1 MDKIQEAKA
10 ILREAGYFVNNLWHV
25 NDIKDRYE
33 CDNAT
38 AFEILDNAPTKAL
51 WSRYGSPSTS
61 PLMRLKKRRA
71 RYEPTNL
78 QPASAHPC
86 G

>member
-1 MDKIQEAKA
+1 MDKIQEANA

-38 AFEILDNAPTKAL
+38 AFEILDNAL
-51 WSRYGSPSTS
+51 
-61 PLMRLKKRRA
+61 
-71 RYEPTNL
+71 TNEGTMEQIWFAIDFAIDEIKEEEDDL
-78 QPASAHPC
+78 
-86 G
+86 

>member
-10 ILREAGYFVNNLWHV
+10 ILREAGYFVANLWHV

-38 AFEILDNAPTKAL
+38 AFEILDNAL
-51 WSRYGSPSTS
+51 
-61 PLMRLKKRRA
+61 
-71 RYEPTNL
+71 TNEGTMEQIWFAIDFAIDEIKEEEDDL
-78 QPASAHPC
+78 
-86 G
+86 

>member
-10 ILREAGYFVNNLWHV
+10 ILREAGYFVGNLWHV

-38 AFEILDNAPTKAL
+38 AFEILDNAL
-51 WSRYGSPSTS
+51 
-61 PLMRLKKRRA
+61 
-71 RYEPTNL
+71 TNEGTMEQIWFAIDFAIDEIKEEEDDL
-78 QPASAHPC
+78 
-86 G
+86 